1 MQFNLDEVRFSRHFF
16 TTPFTIN
23 ANFKLA
29 SLANIKTLS
38 IYANDAVLTML
49 PVTCFENWVILSAL
63 INNTLSNDVER
74 VVLT

>member
-38 IYANDAVLTML
+38 IYANDAVLTMF
-49 PVTCFENWVILSAL
+49 TCDMF
-63 INNTLSNDVER
+63 
-74 VVLT
+74 